1 VSSSVT
7 LSISSSVVK
16 ALTGRL
22 LSRSSETCTESSI
35 ETSGLL
41 SSSVVNSAALTGRL
55 PSYLIE
61 KVTGRV
67 SETSVLTASE
77 PAGIVSS
84 PFSSLTESV
93 SFPGVSVP
101 SLPLTG
107 PSTFL
112 SVVNGELFTVPN
124 SLASLAVSA
133 FSFEGDIEL
142 AGLLVSLFDVVTLK
156 GPLSFCDSVPCSVEL
171 GDLLL
176 ETSLL
181 VSASCFCS
189 GTNSCL
195 TDEALLGMVP
205 SMVAFVGSEPPFS
218 SLTTICEALVGL
230 LPCSG
235 MSSDLAV
242 DSLSS
247 GTGSLGT
254 SLFDLAVSCVIGIEA
269 DLSSSASRA
278 VSLIILAGSTTT
290 ASSPNFTDSGD
301 LTSPTSV
308 TSAVS
313 ASLSASAGEAE
324 SLAIPLCVTTSPS
337 SESSC
342 FSSLLMLTAATVAAA
357 PMAAAVPVTTAINF
371 PASPSS
377 VFTAPLS
384 SGADS
389 FGFSVKL
396 TSFSFCISVTSSGSF
411 SGWLT
416 RSAASSVGSCGMPA
430 FSEPCVDDGDKP
442 GL

>member
-7 LSISSSVVK
+7 LSTSSPAVK
-16 ALTGRL
+16 ALIGSL
-22 LSRSSETCTESSI
+22 VSRSSDTCTESSI

-41 SSSVVNSAALTGRL
+41 SFSVANSTALTGRL
-55 PSYLIE
+55 PSSLIE
-61 KVTGRV
+61 KVTGCV

-77 PAGIVSS
+77 PAGVVSS
-84 PFSSLTESV
+84 PWSSLIESV
-93 SFPGVSVP
+93 SFPGVSLP

-112 SVVNGELFTVPN
+112 SVVSGELFTVPN
-124 SLASLAVSA
+124 SLASLAVSE

-142 AGLLVSLFDVVTLK
+142 VGLPVSLFDAVTLK
-156 GPLSFCDSVPCSVEL
+156 GRLSFCDSVPCSVEL

-176 ETSLL
+176 EGSLL

-189 GTNSCL
+189 GTDSCL
-195 TDEALLGMVP
+195 IDEALLGMVP
-205 SMVAFVGSEPPFS
+205 SMVTFVGSEPPSS

-254 SLFDLAVSCVIGIEA
+254 SSFDLAVSCVIGIEA
-269 DLSSSASRA
+269 DLFSSASHA
-278 VSLIILAGSTTT
+278 VSLFILAASTTT
-290 ASSPNFTDSGD
+290 ASSPSFTDSGD

-308 TSAVS
+308 TSTVS
-313 ASLSASAGEAE
+313 ASLSAGAGEAE
-324 SLAIPLCVTTSPS
+324 SLAIPFCVTTSLS

-357 PMAAAVPVTTAINF
+357 PMAAAVPVTMGINF
-371 PASPSS
+371 PASPPS

-396 TSFSFCISVTSSGSF
+396 TSSSFCTPVRSRGSF
-411 SGWLT
+411 SGWLA
-416 RSAASSVGSCGMPA
+416 RSAASSVGSCGIPA